1 MRVNHSTVTWACA
14 ALLAVGILAQ
24 AEPASARPR
33 GLGGPIAGGLI
44 GAAIGGALLGGPR
57 PGYAR
62 PGVRRGDS
70 RRGRGRSQE
79 DSGEDSSSSR
89 QDSRAESRRNR
100 ALASIGAPSARE
112 QTKVLKSITASGML
126 GMVGSTKDV
135 NEVGRNILRDVE
147 DSNRD
152 FTKRI
157 KKDILDRLLGAKQA
171 NDKNRGDVTEHAIE
185 QSLEKAFKHAN
196 LDTFVSFI
204 GENWSAERLRVYVL
218 DRVDA
223 ELGRLLFGTTLGN
236 VPMDDLDKLIQRS
249 AESVYRRIF
258 ETSELLAANRSSAL
272 FLQRLYQA
280 HGSDLDVRTR
290 EDIDRIIARL
300 RENIDDVITAAS
312 NAAIAKFDAPMRRD
326 ENSFALRYRAQR
338 IVFDCFSE
346 NVERISSLD
355 AGMLEPDDIA
365 KEIMKAAVTTCVP
378 WLEAQFGTE
387 RDKVKPQKPMPLRV
401 IWMARPS
408 ECPKRPGAKD
418 SESTDCPGPKDDP
431 SMYGRASGSL

>member
-1 MRVNHSTVTWACA
+1 VTWASA
-14 ALLAVGILAQ
+14 ALLAVGILAL

-33 GLGGPIAGGLI
+33 GFGGPIAGGLI

-79 DSGEDSSSSR
+79 GSGEDSSSSR
-89 QDSRAESRRNR
+89 EDSRAESRRNR
-100 ALASIGAPSARE
+100 ALASIGAPSPRD
-112 QTKVLKSITASGML
+112 QTMVLKSITASGVL

-135 NEVGRNILRDVE
+135 NEVGRNILRDLE

-157 KKDILDRLLGAKQA
+157 KKDIVDRLLGEQKRA
-171 NDKNRGDVTEHAIE
+171 NDKSRGDVTEHAIE
-185 QSLEKAFKHAN
+185 QSLEKAFKQAD
-196 LDTFVSFI
+196 LDTYVSFV

-218 DRVDA
+218 DRFDA
-223 ELGRLLFGTTLGN
+223 EIGRLLTGNTRGN
-236 VPMDDLDKLIQRS
+236 VPMDELDKLIQRS

-280 HGSDLDVRTR
+280 HGREVDDRLR
-290 EDIDRIIARL
+290 EDIDRM
-300 RENIDDVITAAS
+300 ITEAS
-312 NAAIAKFDAPMRRD
+312 NAAIARFDAPMRRD
-326 ENSFALRYRAQR
+326 ENGFALRYRAQR
-338 IVFDCFSE
+338 IVFDCLSE
-346 NVERISSLD
+346 NVERISSSETAIAT
-355 AGMLEPDDIA
+355 AG
-365 KEIMKAAVTTCVP
+365 EIQRNVMTTAMETCTE
-378 WLEAQFGTE
+378 WLETQFGIE

-401 IWMARPS
+401 IWA
-408 ECPKRPGAKD
+408 A
-418 SESTDCPGPKDDP
+418 TGPKDDP